1 MGEGEADWRKTLQTN
16 GVCMSERECVHVC
29 VFACTFVGGLM
40 WVCACV
46 FSYINSDEHNSGQL
60 SG

>member
-1 MGEGEADWRKTLQTN
+1 MLLLFSMFNSLTVKH
-16 GVCMSERECVHVC
+16 MC

-46 FSYINSDEHNSGQL
+46 FSYINSDEHNFGQL